1 MRYLYTAVLQLLDL
15 NTYSNNDNYKGG
27 NLGGA
32 TLTITIKKKSLT
44 LSRNM
49 QLQIVNAL
57 HVFNEK
63 NKLISETPVLH
74 HNTYSG
80 KANLLLIVLKLHVCT
95 GHHFIV

>member
-49 QLQIVNAL
+49 
-57 HVFNEK
+57 
-63 NKLISETPVLH
+63 
-74 HNTYSG
+74 
-80 KANLLLIVLKLHVCT
+80 
-95 GHHFIV
+95 